1 MCQHFNLFL
10 LRNININMLQIQNSK
25 KMQVYYVPIEFVICL
40 CVCFSRRMPEKYRR
54 ADVTYHRTYYIRY
67 ELCF

>member
-1 MCQHFNLFL
+1 
-10 LRNININMLQIQNSK
+10 MLQIQNLK
-25 KMQVYYVPIEFVICL
+25 KVQVHCVQIELVICL
-40 CVCFSRRMPEKYRR
+40 CACFSRRMPEKYWR